1 MPASALDSPGPNQN
15 DSITS
20 SSNSNTRIVAFTS
33 AMRKSANTL
42 GLPGLSEIT
51 SKVEDITKMLCDEPT
66 TGLSVLAERVQF
78 ILQTLRSGPLS
89 HREETKEATR
99 ELEEILRRV
108 NSAQSGRRLIS
119 AKRFDEYDE
128 LSKRATSQMEALNLQ
143 HMQKSLAFIENAEA
157 WQAGI
162 NKQVQLLNQLLGDH
176 TSSVEACASMND
188 KFEDKVR
195 TSIVLVRNI
204 ILWT

>member
-66 TGLSVLAERVQF
+66 TGLSVLADRVQF
-78 ILQTLRSGPLS
+78 ILQTLKSGPLS
-89 HREETKEATR
+89 HREETKEAMR
-99 ELEEILRRV
+99 ELEEILRRI
-108 NSAQSGRRLIS
+108 N
-119 AKRFDEYDE
+119 RFDEYDE
-128 LSKRATSQMEALNLQ
+128 LSRRTTSQMEALNLQ

-157 WQAGI
+157 WQADI

-176 TSSVEACASMND
+176 TSSAEAYDPMND
-188 KFEDKVR
+188 DFEDKV
-195 TSIVLVRNI
+195 
-204 ILWT
+204 